1 MAPNSS
7 KPCNNAP
14 TTPSVVISGMSGR
27 FPKSRNIAAFKENLL
42 TKTDMTAPCGSRF
55 VQFNDFI
62 PDRCGQTLDIDKFDA
77 AFFNIPGE
85 IAKQVDPMS
94 RLLLEH
100 VYEAIIDAGVSPR
113 SLRGTRTGV
122 FVGCCFV
129 DCHEFSIR
137 EKGGKEL
144 TGSLRTL
151 IPNQVSY
158 AFDFKGPSFVIDTA
172 CSSSGYAADVA
183 LRSIKSGECDAA
195 ILAGTNL
202 VLGPALSMAF
212 LR

>member
-1 MAPNSS
+1 MAPNPS
-7 KPCNNAP
+7 KPSPNPAP
-14 TTPSVVISGMSGR
+14 TPTVVISGMSGR
-27 FPKSRNIAAFKENLL
+27 FPKSRNIAEFKENLL
-42 TKTDMTAPCGSRF
+42 TKTDMTAPCGPRF
-55 VQFNDFI
+55 KQLNELI
-62 PDRCGQTLDIDKFDA
+62 PDRCGQTPDIDKFDA
-77 AFFNIPGE
+77 AFFNIPGDF
-85 IAKQVDPMS
+85 ANHTDPMC

-113 SLRGTRTGV
+113 SLRGSRTGV

-129 DCHEFSIR
+129 DCHEYSVR
-137 EKGGKEL
+137 EKSGKEL

-183 LRSIKSGECDAA
+183 LKSIQSGECDAA

-212 LR
+212 LK